1 MKIKTV
7 IASSVGTE
15 KSAKPKKPT
24 TVKRTASKSRDS
36 ILDFSTLTGPGSVP
50 ADDLGGPLVDAET
63 ANLQWKFFCERFFR
77 SISDIKALMSRAHP
91 GSDREV
97 LKQLN
102 AGRDPLH
109 VFSDYAV
116 RSVNVFQ
123 AVSST
128 VGTSKI
134 KLRLSDKPSCRS
146 N

>member
-1 MKIKTV
+1 MKIKPVSTTNTKKRITPRRKKV
-7 IASSVGTE
+7 SS
-15 KSAKPKKPT
+15 
-24 TVKRTASKSRDS
+24 SRDS
-36 ILDFSTLTGPGSVP
+36 VLDFSTMHGPGSLP
-50 ADDLGGPLVDAET
+50 ADDISGPLVDPET

-123 AVSST
+123 AVSSS
-128 VGTSKI
+128 GSSRLKI
-134 KLRLSDKPSCRS
+134 QLTPKASQPSRG
-146 N
+146 